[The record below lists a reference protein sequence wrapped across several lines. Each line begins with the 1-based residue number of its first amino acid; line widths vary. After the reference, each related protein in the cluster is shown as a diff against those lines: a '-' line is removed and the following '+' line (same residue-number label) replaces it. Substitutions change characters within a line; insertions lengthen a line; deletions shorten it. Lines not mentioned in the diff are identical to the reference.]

1 MKKYGRGE
9 LSKKNKNDLI
19 NIIIELQE
27 NIVLTKDMINREGR
41 PKIEVTNE
49 MKKTIIELRKEGK
62 GTRYI
67 AEAVG
72 MSHTKVAQLLK
83 TMI

>member
-1 MKKYGRGE
+1 MEKYGRGE

-41 PKIEVTNE
+41 PKKEITDE
-49 MKKTIIELRKEGK
+49 MKKTILELHKEGK

-72 MSHTKVAQLLK
+72 LSHTKIAQLLK

>member
-1 MKKYGRGE
+1 MKKYEKGE

-19 NIIIELQE
+19 DIIIDLQE
-27 NIVLTKDMINREGR
+27 NIILTKDMINREGR
-41 PKIEVTNE
+41 PKIEITSE
-49 MKKTIIELRKEGK
+49 MKKIIIELRKEGK

-72 MSHTKVAQLLK
+72 LSHTKVAQLLK

>member
-1 MKKYGRGE
+1 MKKYARGE

-41 PKIEVTNE
+41 PKKEITAE
-49 MKKTIIELRKEGK
+49 MKKTILELRKGGK

-72 MSHTKVAQLLK
+72 LSHTKIAQLLK
-83 TMI
+83 TMV